1 MAAIRAHYT
10 RLSSNFAVLGSSAG
24 VLEDNHHRWRLR
36 LALSGISWLIMSL
49 FLQFEQ
55 TGNPAE
61 VLKLSERPVPH
72 PEGHEVRVRMRY
84 APVNPADLNFIEGTY
99 GRVAHPPCIP
109 GHEGCGEVE
118 EVGSAVTSLAKGDVV
133 IPLLGAGCWT
143 QHLIAEER
151 YFAKLPPQIDRV
163 QASMLRIN
171 PVTAWM
177 LLKHFVKL
185 DEGEWVAQNAAN
197 SGVGRAVIQLA
208 RHFGLKTINF
218 VRRPELIDELK
229 SLGADEVVLDN
240 DEGVAEAKK
249 IAGKEGLRLAF
260 NAVGGDSAIHLMDV
274 LGSEGTHI
282 TYGAMSRRS
291 LKVPNKF
298 LIFKNLQLRGLW
310 ITKWLEKAS
319 SAELA
324 AVLDPLTTLIEK
336 GDLVT
341 AIDEIVPLADF
352 QQAIVRAQQGSRQGK
367 VILDL
372 A

>member
-1 MAAIRAHYT
+1 
-10 RLSSNFAVLGSSAG
+10 
-24 VLEDNHHRWRLR
+24 
-36 LALSGISWLIMSL
+36 MSL

-61 VLKLSERPVPH
+61 VLHLSERPLPH

-84 APVNPADLNFIEGTY
+84 APINPADLNFIEGTY

-109 GHEGCGEVE
+109 GHEGCGQVE
-118 EVGSAVTSLAKGDVV
+118 EVGSAVTSLAKGDAV

-143 QHLIAEER
+143 QHLIAEEQ
-151 YFAKLPPQIDRV
+151 YFAKLPPQIDPV
-163 QASMLRIN
+163 QASMLRVN
-171 PVTAWM
+171 PVTAWA

-229 SLGADEVVLDN
+229 ALGADEVVLDT
-240 DEGVAEAKK
+240 DEGVAEAKH
-249 IAGKEGLRLAF
+249 IAGKDSVRLAF
-260 NAVGGDSAIHLMDV
+260 NAVGGDSAIRLMDL

-352 QQAIVRAQQGSRQGK
+352 QKAIVRAQQGSRQGK